1 MMKRS
6 EPLLLINIIALGVA
20 LILLVAIFAI
30 LLWVF
35 LSSGGLF
42 FGMMLAFLFP
52 VFLVCAI
59 AGAVVYIA
67 LLVSNAW
74 VTVRRKKAGTIP
86 KRLGYIW
93 LIFGGLTTTVALIT
107 VICGIVSM
115 PLVAVLARTV
125 KVSNPFLTAPVRSVP
140 TYPSTVWD
148 DQSQYDEVKETLFRS
163 YNVPNSHPD
172 DVADWYQSALSEPP
186 WSVLQVNRYV
196 EDDKRIGRIVRYCI
210 QAQLNEGSE
219 QQRTYY
225 VEIFGQDDE
234 TSFWGTHVNI
244 GTPKPITDVCERFL
258 DEP

>member
-6 EPLLLINIIALGVA
+6 EPLLIINIIALGVA
-20 LILLVAIFAI
+20 LILLMAIVAI

-35 LSSGGLF
+35 QSNEGLF
-42 FGMMLAFLFP
+42 FGMMLTFLFP
-52 VFLVCAI
+52 VFLVCVI
-59 AGAVVYIA
+59 AGAVVYVA
-67 LLVSNAW
+67 LLVSNAR

-86 KRLGYIW
+86 KRLRYNW
-93 LIFGGLTTTVALIT
+93 LVFGGLTTTVALIT
-107 VICGIVSM
+107 VVCGIFSM
-115 PLVAVLARTV
+115 PLVVELARAI

-140 TYPSTVWD
+140 TYPSTVRD
-148 DQSQYDEVKETLFRS
+148 NQSEYDEMDETLFRS

-172 DVADWYQSALSEPP
+172 DVAAWYQSALSEPP

-196 EDDKRIGRIVRYCI
+196 EDDEYTGRIVLHCI
-210 QAQLNEGSE
+210 QAQLSEGSE

-225 VEIFGQDDE
+225 VEIFGPDE
-234 TSFWGTHVNI
+234 TSFEETHVNI